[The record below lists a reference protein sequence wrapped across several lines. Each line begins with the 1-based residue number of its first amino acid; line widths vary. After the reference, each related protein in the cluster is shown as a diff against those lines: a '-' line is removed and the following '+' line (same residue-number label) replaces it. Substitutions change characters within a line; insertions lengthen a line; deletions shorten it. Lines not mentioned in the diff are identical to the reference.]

1 VNEFASIVVEKSD
14 FSPSKTG
21 VYIKVWKPTMQKEK
35 PHSIHVEI
43 TVIDNQYFNEIVV
56 KKRRYLGTSK
66 TY

>member
-1 VNEFASIVVEKSD
+1 
-14 FSPSKTG
+14 
-21 VYIKVWKPTMQKEK
+21 MQKEK